1 MTERRTTGRSHA
13 VGAALAGL
21 AALIAGGMIVVACT
35 SPVIDGLSDTDSQE
49 QLTSTTLAGTTTV
62 APTTAPSTT
71 LPPTMTTTTTTKPWP
86 KSPVN
91 PIPPAG
97 AVPVISR
104 VATSDP
110 VVFLTIDDGN
120 VRDPRIPE
128 LLAQFNV
135 PATVFVNEGPFLADP
150 NYFLQV
156 AASGGS
162 INSHTRSHKLLT
174 KLSPAA
180 QRSEICGMRDIIGRH
195 VFVAGHLF
203 RAPFGVSNSATQTAA
218 GSCGINAVLFWRV
231 TLNGGRLQYQQGN
244 QLQPGDIVLSHFRDD
259 LYDNLRALLWQ
270 TRLQGLTI
278 APIEDYLPLPG
289 DG

>member
-35 SPVIDGLSDTDSQE
+35 SPVIEGISDTDSQE
-49 QLTSTTLAGTTTV
+49 QLTSTTLAETTTV

-71 LPPTMTTTTTTKPWP
+71 LPPTTTTTKAWP
-86 KSPVN
+86 KTPVN

-128 LLAQFNV
+128 LLAEFNV
-135 PATVFVNEGPFLADP
+135 PATLFMNEGPFLADP

-162 INSHTRSHKLLT
+162 INSHTRS
-174 KLSPAA
+174 
-180 QRSEICGMRDIIGRH
+180 
-195 VFVAGHLF
+195 
-203 RAPFGVSNSATQTAA
+203 
-218 GSCGINAVLFWRV
+218 
-231 TLNGGRLQYQQGN
+231 
-244 QLQPGDIVLSHFRDD
+244 
-259 LYDNLRALLWQ
+259 
-270 TRLQGLTI
+270 
-278 APIEDYLPLPG
+278 
-289 DG
+289 